1 MRPRASTSTIAPPPV
16 RDPTTHLHRQEVES
30 GDEALEANTEAA
42 KRKITQPPTPAAKSR
57 DEALEAN
64 TETTKGEMA
73 QPPAPAESHSEPLAK
88 LAKSVRSPA

>member
-1 MRPRASTSTIAPPPV
+1 MRPHAATSTIAPPPV
-16 RDPTTHLHRQEVES
+16 HATCHHRQEVES
-30 GDEALEANTEAA
+30 GDEALEANTKAA
-42 KRKITQPPTPAAKSR
+42 KGEMAQLPAPVVEFR

-64 TETTKGEMA
+64 IEATKGEMA